1 MESEGSLLPESQ
13 QFGPWLKAT
22 PFVPSRKYVVK
33 VPGIFTTKKS
43 EAATAKLKTAKQ
55 TPVVVVV
62 RSGKLMPEI
71 VRPKKINISPESI
84 ML

>member
-33 VPGIFTTKKS
+33 VPGIFTTKIS

-55 TPVVVVV
+55 TPVVVV
-62 RSGKLMPEI
+62 RSGELMPEI